1 MGITAAASV
10 DVALKKIS
18 KTLKVK
24 MTYRNISLISLC
36 FVVLIFTIYG
46 GPPVVQAH
54 GHSHDESPS
63 FKYSKAANEKIVE
76 DEILEEDI
84 IDLPPQHGP
93 SHGHGH
99 SHGGHG
105 HSHGGHG
112 HSHGH
117 GHVQPELTPEQREK
131 AREKLHKNWDDDEDE
146 RCGGTGSGST
156 FWNAILATLLIS
168 AAPFFILF
176 LIPLDNSAENQPLL
190 KVTLAFA
197 SGGLLGDAFLHL
209 IPHAMM
215 ASGDGDDSGHGHSHS
230 HGHSHGDGE
239 AHEPH
244 DLSVGLWTLAGIIAF
259 LCVEKLVRIYSGG
272 HGHGHGHVP
281 APAIAPADEKKEE
294 EKEEKEEKKDE
305 EEETK
310 EEKKEDDKT
319 EEDKPAAPQTE
330 ENAVVPEEKEIK
342 VAGYLN
348 LAADAF
354 HNFTDGLAIGASF
367 MAGNAVGFTTT
378 FSILFHE
385 IPHEIGDYAILIQ
398 SGVPPMKAIL
408 LQSLTALAALAGCL
422 VALFAHGA
430 GQAAAAGIILPF
442 TAGGFIYIATV
453 SVIPELLEGTSLMQS
468 IKEIAALLAGVMM
481 MVIIS
486 WYE

>member
-1 MGITAAASV
+1 MGRKKNNNLKT
-10 DVALKKIS
+10 LRGKKIEMAFRI
-18 KTLKVK
+18 L
-24 MTYRNISLISLC
+24 SLISLS
-36 FVVLIFTIYG
+36 VVILIFAIDG

-54 GHSHDESPS
+54 GHSHDEPS
-63 FKYSKAANEKIVE
+63 EKPAFKYSRAANAKIEE

-84 IDLPPQHGP
+84 VDLPPQKGP
-93 SHGHGH
+93 SPGHGH

-117 GHVQPELTPEQREK
+117 GTAQRELTPEEREK
-131 AREKLHKNWDDDEDE
+131 AREKLYKNWDDDAEE
-146 RCGGTGSGST
+146 AEMGTGSV
-156 FWNAILATLLIS
+156 FWNAIGATLLIS

-176 LIPLDNSAENQPLL
+176 FIPLDNSEENQWIL
-190 KVTLAFA
+190 KITLSFA

-215 ASGDGDDSGHGHSHS
+215 ASEGGGDDSGHGHSHS

-239 AHEPH
+239 AHGPH
-244 DLSVGLWTLAGIIAF
+244 DLSVGLWTLCGLIAF

-272 HGHGHGHVP
+272 HSHSHS
-281 APAIAPADEKKEE
+281 APVVAPVEVKKDEKKEKTE
-294 EKEEKEEKKDE
+294 EKDK
-305 EEETK
+305 EETK
-310 EEKKEDDKT
+310 EEIKDEKKDDVAKEEKDEPKAETEVVSED
-319 EEDKPAAPQTE
+319 
-330 ENAVVPEEKEIK
+330 KEIK

-367 MAGNAVGFTTT
+367 MAGNTVGVMTT

-398 SGVPPMKAIL
+398 SGVPRLKAIF
-408 LQSLTALAALAGCL
+408 LQSFTALAAVAGCL
-422 VALFAHGA
+422 VALFAQSA

-453 SVIPELLEGTSLMQS
+453 SVIPELLEGTSLKQS
-468 IKEIAALLAGVMM
+468 VYEILALLAGVGM

>member
-1 MGITAAASV
+1 MGSAAASV
-10 DVALKKIS
+10 DVALHEKNQL
-18 KTLKVK
+18 KTLNIFVK
-24 MTYRNISLISLC
+24 MTSRILSLISLTI
-36 FVVLIFTIYG
+36 VVLIFTIDG

-54 GHSHDESPS
+54 GHSHDAEPNPA
-63 FKYSKAANEKIVE
+63 FKYSRAANEKIQE

-84 IDLPPQHGP
+84 IDLPPQRGP
-93 SHGHGH
+93 S
-99 SHGGHG
+99 S
-105 HSHGGHG
+105 GHG

-146 RCGGTGSGST
+146 CCGGTGSGST

-176 LIPLDNSAENQPLL
+176 FVPLDNSAENQPLL

-272 HGHGHGHVP
+272 HSHSHS
-281 APAIAPADEKKEE
+281 APTVAPSEDKKVEEKVEKKEE
-294 EKEEKEEKKDE
+294 KVEEKEEKKE
-305 EEETK
+305 EEEH
-310 EEKKEDDKT
+310 KT
-319 EEDKPAAPQTE
+319 EEDAAL
-330 ENAVVPEEKEIK
+330 PEE
-342 VAGYLN
+342 
-348 LAADAF
+348 
-354 HNFTDGLAIGASF
+354 
-367 MAGNAVGFTTT
+367 
-378 FSILFHE
+378 
-385 IPHEIGDYAILIQ
+385 
-398 SGVPPMKAIL
+398 
-408 LQSLTALAALAGCL
+408 
-422 VALFAHGA
+422 
-430 GQAAAAGIILPF
+430 
-442 TAGGFIYIATV
+442 
-453 SVIPELLEGTSLMQS
+453 
-468 IKEIAALLAGVMM
+468 
-481 MVIIS
+481 
-486 WYE
+486 

>member
-1 MGITAAASV
+1 MGALVFSAAASV
-10 DVALKKIS
+10 DVALQEKNQL
-18 KTLKVK
+18 KTLNIFVK
-24 MTYRNISLISLC
+24 MTSRILSLISLTI
-36 FVVLIFTIYG
+36 VVLIFTIDG

-54 GHSHDESPS
+54 GHSHDAEPNPA
-63 FKYSKAANEKIVE
+63 FKYSRAANEKIQE

-84 IDLPPQHGP
+84 IDLPPQRGP
-93 SHGHGH
+93 SSGHGH
-99 SHGGHG
+99 SHGGHGHNHGGHG

-131 AREKLHKNWDDDEDE
+131 AREKLHQNWDDDEDE
-146 RCGGTGSGST
+146 CCGGTGSGST

-176 LIPLDNSAENQPLL
+176 FIPLDNSAENQPLL

-272 HGHGHGHVP
+272 HSHSHA
-281 APAIAPADEKKEE
+281 APTVAPSDDKKVEEKEEKVEEKDEKKEE
-294 EKEEKEEKKDE
+294 ESEKD
-305 EEETK
+305 
-310 EEKKEDDKT
+310 EKKEDDKK
-319 EEDKPAAPQTE
+319 EDEP
-330 ENAVVPEEKEIK
+330 
-342 VAGYLN
+342 
-348 LAADAF
+348 
-354 HNFTDGLAIGASF
+354 
-367 MAGNAVGFTTT
+367 
-378 FSILFHE
+378 
-385 IPHEIGDYAILIQ
+385 
-398 SGVPPMKAIL
+398 
-408 LQSLTALAALAGCL
+408 
-422 VALFAHGA
+422 
-430 GQAAAAGIILPF
+430 
-442 TAGGFIYIATV
+442 
-453 SVIPELLEGTSLMQS
+453 
-468 IKEIAALLAGVMM
+468 
-481 MVIIS
+481 
-486 WYE
+486 

>member
-1 MGITAAASV
+1 MGSAAASV
-10 DVALKKIS
+10 DVALQEKNQL
-18 KTLKVK
+18 KTLNIFVK
-24 MTYRNISLISLC
+24 MTSRILSLISLTI
-36 FVVLIFTIYG
+36 VVLIVTNHG

-54 GHSHDESPS
+54 GHSHDAEPNPA
-63 FKYSKAANEKIVE
+63 FKYSRAANEKIQE

-84 IDLPPQHGP
+84 IDLPPQRGP
-93 SHGHGH
+93 S
-99 SHGGHG
+99 SGHG

-146 RCGGTGSGST
+146 CCGGTGSGST

-176 LIPLDNSAENQPLL
+176 FIPLDNSAENQPLL

-272 HGHGHGHVP
+272 HSHSHAPPAV
-281 APAIAPADEKKEE
+281 APAEDKKVEEKVE
-294 EKEEKEEKKDE
+294 EKEEKVDEKEEKKE
-305 EEETK
+305 EKEAEK
-310 EEKKEDDKT
+310 EEKKEDDKK
-319 EEDKPAAPQTE
+319 EDEPKTE
-330 ENAVVPEEKEIK
+330 ENAALPEEKEIK

-398 SGVPPMKAIL
+398 SGVPPLKAIF
-408 LQSLTALAALAGCL
+408 LQSFTALAALAGCL

-468 IKEIAALLAGVMM
+468 IKEIVALLAGVMM

>member
-1 MGITAAASV
+1 MGSAAASV
-10 DVALKKIS
+10 DVALQKKNQL
-18 KTLKVK
+18 KTLNIFVK
-24 MTYRNISLISLC
+24 MTSRILSLISLTI
-36 FVVLIFTIYG
+36 VVLIFTNNG

-54 GHSHDESPS
+54 GHSHDAEPNPA
-63 FKYSKAANEKIVE
+63 FKYSRAANEKIQE

-84 IDLPPQHGP
+84 IDLPPQRGP
-93 SHGHGH
+93 SA
-99 SHGGHG
+99 GHG

-146 RCGGTGSGST
+146 CCGGTGSGST

-176 LIPLDNSAENQPLL
+176 FIPLDNSAENQPLL

-272 HGHGHGHVP
+272 HSHSHA
-281 APAIAPADEKKEE
+281 APAVAPSEDKKVEEKVEKKEE
-294 EKEEKEEKKDE
+294 KVEEKEEKKAE
-305 EEETK
+305 K
-310 EEKKEDDKT
+310 EEKKEDDKK
-319 EEDKPAAPQTE
+319 EDEPKTE
-330 ENAVVPEEKEIK
+330 ENAALPEEKEIK

-354 HNFTDGLAIGASF
+354 HNFTHGLAIGASF

-398 SGVPPMKAIL
+398 SGVPPLKAIF
-408 LQSLTALAALAGCL
+408 LQSFTALAALAGCL

-468 IKEIAALLAGVMM
+468 IKEIVALLAGVMM